1 MTVESSDPD
10 LAPQAVAAPSK
21 ARWSTPTLV
30 HLDVSLSETVLNA
43 IPDGDTSS

>member
-1 MTVESSDPD
+1 MTVEFSETGPASES
-10 LAPQAVAAPSK
+10 AAAPSK

-43 IPDGDTSS
+43 IADGDTTS